1 MVEEITEG
9 VSSVIQA
16 MEVMEVTE
24 EAMVEVLEVE
34 VDIEEDL
41 EEP

>member
-9 VSSVIQA
+9 ASSVTQA
-16 MEVMEVTE
+16 MEVMEAME
-24 EAMVEVLEVE
+24 EAMAEVLVVE
-34 VDIEEDL
+34 VDVAEDL

>member
-9 VSSVIQA
+9 ASSVIQA
-16 MEVMEVTE
+16 MEVME
-24 EAMVEVLEVE
+24 EAMAEVLEVE
-34 VDIEEDL
+34 VDVAEDL

>member
-1 MVEEITEG
+1 MEEA
-9 VSSVIQA
+9 SLVIQA

>member
-9 VSSVIQA
+9 ASSVIQA

-24 EAMVEVLEVE
+24 EAMEEVLEAE
-34 VDIEEDL
+34 VDVAEDL

>member
-9 VSSVIQA
+9 ASSVIQA
-16 MEVMEVTE
+16 MEVME
-24 EAMVEVLEVE
+24 EAMEEVLEVE
-34 VDIEEDL
+34 VDVAEDL